1 MVLLIQFGLVG
12 IPPVLQLFDSMFSL
26 SFQRIQLTC
35 RKGMF
40 ESCYYVIINVFF
52 VYTGR
57 CILYEM
63 IIDPYCIAK
72 QKMTK
77 KNQREKSESATF
89 TYLIS

>member
-1 MVLLIQFGLVG
+1 MVLLIQFGLVEYH
-12 IPPVLQLFDSMFSL
+12 QFYNC
-26 SFQRIQLTC
+26 LTVC
-35 RKGMF
+35 FLCHFRGSNLHVEKV
-40 ESCYYVIINVFF
+40 CLKAVIINVFF

-57 CILYEM
+57 YILYEM

-77 KNQREKSESATF
+77 KNQREKSESTTF

>member
-26 SFQRIQLTC
+26 SFQRIQL

-40 ESCYYVIINVFF
+40 ERCYYDIINVFF

-77 KNQREKSESATF
+77 KNQREKSESTTF

>member
-40 ESCYYVIINVFF
+40 ESCYVIIHVFF

-57 CILYEM
+57 CIPYEM

-77 KNQREKSESATF
+77 KNQREKSESTTF